1 MDSKT
6 TFSFEVFPPR
16 RDESIKNL
24 AEILEELKALNPNFI
39 SVTFGAGGSVNSKHT
54 LEVANLVQ
62 NTHKIPSIV
71 HLPCIHLSKQKALE
85 ILKECKEKKLFNIL
99 ALRGDVVEGAKKS
112 EDFSYASDLISLIK
126 KQGGFKIYAACY
138 PEKHNETKSLVED
151 IEHLKIKVDC
161 GVDKLIT
168 QMFFDNEDFYKFQEY
183 CVLKDIKV
191 PILAGIMPIIN
202 QKQIL
207 KISSLCGAKIPPKF
221 MKILEKYENNP
232 RALEDAGIA
241 YAIDQIVD
249 LIASGVSGIHLYTM
263 NKSKAAIKIY
273 EATSY
278 LLKGD

>member
-1 MDSKT
+1 MDSQT
-6 TFSFEVFPPR
+6 TFSFEIFPPR

-24 AEILEELKALNPNFI
+24 DVILEELKALNPNFI

-71 HLPCIHLSKQKALE
+71 HLPCIHLSQERALE
-85 ILKECKEKKLFNIL
+85 ILKECKEKKLYNIL
-99 ALRGDVVEGAKKS
+99 ALRGDVVKGIEKS
-112 EDFSYASDLISLIK
+112 KDFSYASDLINLIK
-126 KQGGFKIYAACY
+126 KQGEFKIYAACY
-138 PEKHNETKSLVED
+138 PEKHNEAKSLIED
-151 IEHLKIKVDC
+151 IEHLKIKVGC

-168 QMFFDNEDFYKFQEY
+168 QMFYDNEDFYTFRQNCALAGIET
-183 CVLKDIKV
+183 
-191 PILAGIMPIIN
+191 PIYAGIMPITN
-202 QKQIL
+202 KRQVL
-207 KISSLCGAKIPPKF
+207 KISQLCGAKIPPKF
-221 MKILEKYENNP
+221 MRILEKYEDNP

-263 NKSKAAIKIY
+263 NKSKAAKRIY

-278 LLKGD
+278 LLKGI

>member
-138 PEKHNETKSLVED
+138 PEKHNEAKSLVED

>member
-138 PEKHNETKSLVED
+138 PEKHNEAKSLVED

-183 CVLKDIKV
+183 CALKDIKV

>member
-1 MDSKT
+1 MNSQT
-6 TFSFEVFPPR
+6 TFSFEIFPPR
-16 RDESIKNL
+16 RDENISNL
-24 AEILEELKALNPNFI
+24 SQILEDLKALKPNFI

-54 LEVANLVQ
+54 LEIANLVQ

-71 HLPCIHLSKQKALE
+71 HLPCIHLSQERALE
-85 ILKECKEKKLFNIL
+85 ILKECKEKGLYSIL
-99 ALRGDVVEGAKKS
+99 ALRGDVCEGAQKS
-112 EDFSYASDLISLIK
+112 RDFSYASDLVTLIK
-126 KQGGFKIYAACY
+126 KQGEFEIYAACY
-138 PEKHNETKSLVED
+138 PEKHNESKNFVED
-151 IEHLKIKVDC
+151 IENLKIKVDC

-168 QMFFDNEDFYKFQEY
+168 QMFFNNEDFYKFKEY
-183 CVLKDIKV
+183 CALKGISV

-202 QKQIL
+202 KKQIL

-221 MKILEKYENNP
+221 MKILEKYEDNP

-263 NKSKAAIKIY
+263 NKSRAAKKIY

-278 LLKGD
+278 LLKET

>member
-1 MDSKT
+1 MET
-6 TFSFEVFPPR
+6 TFSFEIFPPR
-16 RDESIKNL
+16 RDENIKNL

-71 HLPCIHLSKQKALE
+71 HLPCIHLSQEKALE
-85 ILKECKEKKLFNIL
+85 ILRECKEKKLFNIL

-126 KQGGFKIYAACY
+126 KQGEFKIYAACY
-138 PEKHNETKSLVED
+138 PEKHNEAKTLVED
-151 IEHLKIKVDC
+151 IEHLKIKVGC

-168 QMFFDNEDFYKFQEY
+168 QMFFDNEDFYKFKEY
-183 CVLKDIKV
+183 CALKDIKI

-263 NKSKAAIKIY
+263 NKSKAAKRIY

-278 LLKGD
+278 LLKQS

>member
-1 MDSKT
+1 MET
-6 TFSFEVFPPR
+6 TFSFEIFPPR
-16 RDESIKNL
+16 RDENIKNL

-71 HLPCIHLSKQKALE
+71 HLPCIHLSQEKALE
-85 ILKECKEKKLFNIL
+85 ILRECKEKKLFNIL

-126 KQGGFKIYAACY
+126 KQGEFKIYAACY
-138 PEKHNETKSLVED
+138 PEKHNEAKTLVED

-168 QMFFDNEDFYKFQEY
+168 QMFFDNEDFYKFKEY
-183 CVLKDIKV
+183 CALKDIKI

-263 NKSKAAIKIY
+263 NKSKAAKRIY

-278 LLKGD
+278 LLKQS

>member
-126 KQGGFKIYAACY
+126 KEGGFKIYAACY
-138 PEKHNETKSLVED
+138 PEKHNEAKSLVED

>member
-1 MDSKT
+1 MET
-6 TFSFEVFPPR
+6 TFSFEIFPPR
-16 RDESIKNL
+16 RDENIKNL

-71 HLPCIHLSKQKALE
+71 HLPCIHLSQEKALE
-85 ILKECKEKKLFNIL
+85 ILRECKEKKLFNIL

-138 PEKHNETKSLVED
+138 PEKHNEAKSLVED

>member
-85 ILKECKEKKLFNIL
+85 ILAECKEKKLFNIL
-99 ALRGDVVEGAKKS
+99 ALRGDVVEGTKKS

-138 PEKHNETKSLVED
+138 PEKHNEAKSLVED

-183 CVLKDIKV
+183 CILKDIKV